1 MFFLVKSSIKKI
13 LPENVKLLL
22 LKIRSFIRD
31 IRYEIILSFLNSN
44 SSLKFVTQVFTF
56 HTLELRKFKNI
67 ENIAAIA
74 PHNIEYLFNN
84 PELLY
89 YSPPVF
95 DLLKLK
101 DSHLVEV
108 TDHNNYA
115 AILNEATVI
124 GGSNLILLE
133 KQNALYDIKQYDSQK
148 RYRYTDEAI
157 QYYKNDYCLV
167 KINDSKISF
176 NEAIFLGGNYSRNY
190 YHLLYEIL
198 IKFEQIDRP
207 ILDINIPILV
217 DKICFEVPQYLE
229 LFSILNK
236 KERKMI
242 PLNKG
247 VRYKVK
253 QLFHFSCPNFI
264 PPNFANGINILPVDT
279 LFNLKSLDYLRN
291 KMLTLST
298 QANFSKRLFLSRSK
312 ASGRRKFNEDDVFDV
327 FEKYGFKTVCPEH
340 YSIADQIAMFN
351 NAEFIAGG
359 SGAAFTNLL
368 FCNQSCKVII
378 FAKNKIPFSGFST
391 IASYVGIELLYLTED
406 SSRIE
411 DMRDLHESFHINS
424 DKLNI
429 EVANWLEL

>member
-1 MFFLVKSSIKKI
+1 MFLLVKSSIKKI
-13 LPENVKLLL
+13 LPENVKRLLI
-22 LKIRSFIRD
+22 KILSLSTD
-31 IRYEIILSFLNSN
+31 IRYKIILYFLNSN
-44 SSLKFVTQVFTF
+44 ASLKFVTQAFTF

-67 ENIAAIA
+67 ENIATIA

-84 PELLY
+84 SELLY

-115 AILNEATVI
+115 AILNEAMVI
-124 GGSNLILLE
+124 GGSNLVLLE

-176 NEAIFLGGNYSRNY
+176 NEAIFLGGNYSWNY

-198 IKFEQIDRP
+198 IKFEQIDCLN
-207 ILDINIPILV
+207 LDINIPILV

-247 VRYKVK
+247 ERYKVK
-253 QLFHFSCPNFI
+253 QLFYFSCPNFI
-264 PPNFANGINILPVDT
+264 PPNFNNENDIQPADV
-279 LFNLKSLDYLRN
+279 LFNLKSLDYLRKN
-291 KMLTLST
+291 LLPLSAQT
-298 QANFSKRLFLSRSK
+298 NFPKRIYISRSK
-312 ASGRRKFNEDDVFDV
+312 ASGRRQFNEDDVFDV
-327 FEKYGFKTVCPEH
+327 LEKYGFKTVCPEN
-340 YSIADQIAMFN
+340 YSIADQIIMFN
-351 NAEFIAGG
+351 TAEFIAGG

-368 FCNQSCKVII
+368 FCYQSCKVFI
-378 FAKNKIPFSGFST
+378 FSKNKIPFSGFST
-391 IASYVGIELLYLTED
+391 IASYVGLEMLYFTEELSCID
-406 SSRIE
+406 
-411 DMRDLHESFHINS
+411 DMKNIHESFHINT
-424 DKLNI
+424 DKLNTL
-429 EVANWLEL
+429 VADWIQQ